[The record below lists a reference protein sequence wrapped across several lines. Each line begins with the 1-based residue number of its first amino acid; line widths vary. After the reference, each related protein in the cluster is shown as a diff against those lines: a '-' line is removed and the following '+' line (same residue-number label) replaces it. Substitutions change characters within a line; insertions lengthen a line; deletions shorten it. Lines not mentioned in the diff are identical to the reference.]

1 MAVGFILNT
10 TWKAK
15 MEIPVKPPG
24 QTTRR
29 NQMRFLI
36 LLLLAAAAIGQGAR
50 FEAVVVKPAAF
61 IVANPAAQGPNDGA
75 LYSAAGLSRWWMVS
89 LGYETLYIDADA
101 RKFPFVR
108 STIYSISAKIPNGIG
123 RDRIPEMVRNLLA
136 DRFGLMCH
144 TEQRTV
150 KGFSL
155 TLTDLHK
162 LKTNGAFT
170 ERLQHPQL
178 HVAVH
183 VQVERPRIAYGR
195 RARNRQIRRRSR
207 ELGAADGDQP
217 SIERGHD
224 GSLIVHFE
232 VDARL
237 LHRARAHRVRLQLRH
252 LQGPAQVTQILR
264 RARRPTGHR
273 S

>member
-10 TWKAK
+10 TWKSK

-170 ERLQHPQL
+170 EHPKL
-178 HVAVH
+178 P
-183 VQVERPRIAYGR
+183 EG
-195 RARNRQIRRRSR
+195 
-207 ELGAADGDQP
+207 LM
-217 SIERGHD
+217 D
-224 GSLIVHFE
+224 GSRLYRPLPKFTHMMADALSTIVGGPVVDKTGIDGEYTLWVELSKGDDGLTSE
-232 VDARL
+232 VIESLASYGLKLKRENVTIRYVVIDKINKT
-237 LHRARAHRVRLQLRH
+237 
-252 LQGPAQVTQILR
+252 PAEE
-264 RARRPTGHR
+264 
-273 S
+273 